1 MNVSKLINININ
13 SLKQFNSLRTF
24 TQSAIQLKKKKH
36 VPAIAPLDES
46 ELIEQFVRG
55 SGPGGQAVNKTNN
68 AVSLIHTPT
77 GIRVQAHTHR
87 SREANRNQA
96 RRVLAERVDYR
107 VNRGHSKLE
116 KMWEKERKKKLVKA
130 RKYKKK
136 EAERLVILKQQI
148 QAYSQSSALSTNTES
163 LITEPITI
171 VPPQPIKPA
180 SKFPTMS
187 RNSKPFKPK
196 IKTVKSITHP
206 DSTKP
211 TPTNVNKLR

>member
-107 VNRGHSKLE
+107 VNRGHK
-116 KMWEKERKKKLVKA
+116 
-130 RKYKKK
+130 
-136 EAERLVILKQQI
+136 AERLVILKQQI